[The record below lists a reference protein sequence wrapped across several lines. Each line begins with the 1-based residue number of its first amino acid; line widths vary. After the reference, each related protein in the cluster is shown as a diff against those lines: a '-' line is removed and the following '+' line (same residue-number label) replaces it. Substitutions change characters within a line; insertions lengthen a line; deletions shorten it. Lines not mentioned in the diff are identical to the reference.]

1 MFANPSKAD
10 FHLREG
16 SPAIDSGSAVD
27 APSDDFDGN
36 SRPQGAGYD
45 IGAFEFMETRFNGPS
60 NGK

>member
-16 SPAIDSGSAVD
+16 SPVIDNGSAVD
-27 APSDDFDGN
+27 APTDDFDGN
-36 SRPQGAGYD
+36 PRPQGAGYD
-45 IGAFEFMETRFNGPS
+45 IGAFEFMEPCVNEPS

>member
-1 MFANPSKAD
+1 MFVNPSAAN
-10 FHLREG
+10 FHLKED
-16 SPAIDSGSAVD
+16 SPAIGSGSYID

-45 IGAFEFMETRFNGPS
+45 IVAFEFMETRFNGPS